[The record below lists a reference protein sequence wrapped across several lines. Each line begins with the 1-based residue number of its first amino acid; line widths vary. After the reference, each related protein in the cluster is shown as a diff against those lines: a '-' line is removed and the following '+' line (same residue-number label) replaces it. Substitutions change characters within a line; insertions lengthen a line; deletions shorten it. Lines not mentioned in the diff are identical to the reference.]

1 MTGYTVR
8 LAYEKD
14 IEYLAEVERLAAQ
27 RFLPYLEQ
35 LQIPAELLEGLITRR
50 FLRRAQV
57 ENRLWVAVP
66 TAGTQSTRIQDTEV
80 HPVGF
85 IAAKFLPHSCFVVEL
100 SVHPDFGQ
108 RGIGSALVNT
118 CCQGAKSRGAK
129 QMTLTTFRYVPW
141 NIPFYQKVGFEILPS
156 ENWSEEMRAIVEHE
170 TRYGFAPQHRVVMRR
185 SL

>member
-50 FLRRAQV
+50 FLRWAQI

-66 TAGTQSTRIQDTEV
+66 TAGIQDTEV
-80 HPVGF
+80 RPVGF
-85 IAAKFLPHSCFVVEL
+85 IVVKFLPHSCFVVEL
-100 SVHPDFGQ
+100 SVRPDFGQ
-108 RGIGSALVNT
+108 RGMGSALVNA
-118 CCQGAKSRGAK
+118 CCKDAKSRGAT

-156 ENWSEEMRAIVEHE
+156 KDWSEEMRAIVEHE